1 MLWLLFGYCLVIVWF
16 RFGYA
21 LVSVWFFLS
30 VNKCYITGNEDDEK
44 MGIMGVMGTMGM
56 ME

>member
-1 MLWLLFGYCLVIVWF
+1 MLWLL
-16 RFGYA
+16 FGYA

>member
-1 MLWLLFGYCLVIVWF
+1 MLWLLFGYCLVSVWLC
-16 RFGYA
+16 FGYC
-21 LVSVWFFLS
+21 LVFLS
-30 VNKCYITGNEDDEK
+30 VNKCYIAGNEDDEK